1 MARGIFGRLGLLMAL
16 TVALAGPGHAEPTAQ
31 SDRPAKSKAV
41 KAHTAKSK
49 THKARAAKSKG
60 VKSSAAKNKQVKSR
74 AARKALRAQR
84 AMDREMEDYRV
95 VNGQPVLRSA
105 YALVIDQQT
114 GALVYAK
121 KPDHATPIA
130 SITKLMTAMVVLDAA
145 LPLEES
151 ITVSEADVDHLK
163 HTRSRLPIGATVSRS
178 DLLHMALIA
187 SENRAAAALSR
198 AYPGGREAFVAAMN
212 KKAKSLGMTEAAFV
226 DGTGLSSAN
235 RATAQDLA
243 RMVAA
248 AYAYPVIR
256 EISTLGSY
264 DILVPGRR
272 NLRNLAYNNT
282 NALTRNKGWD
292 IGISKTGYI
301 NEAGHCLVMQAKISD
316 KPLIIVLLDAQG
328 KYSRIG
334 DANRLR
340 RWLEHNATQRVVARE
355 NDPST

>member
-1 MARGIFGRLGLLMAL
+1 MAKGIFGRLGLLMVL
-16 TVALAGPGHAEPTAQ
+16 ALALACPVHAEPTAAA
-31 SDRPAKSKAV
+31 DRPAKSKTV
-41 KAHTAKSK
+41 KTHTAKNK
-49 THKARAAKSKG
+49 THKVRAAKA
-60 VKSSAAKNKQVKSR
+60 KSSKVAKSR
-74 AARKALRAQR
+74 AARKALNAQR
-84 AMDREMEDYRV
+84 AMDREMGDYRV
-95 VNGQPVLRSA
+95 VNGLPILRSA
-105 YALVIDQQT
+105 YAVVIDQQT

-121 KPDHATPIA
+121 NPNQATPIA

-163 HTRSRLPIGATVSRS
+163 HTRSRLPLGAAVSRS

-198 AYPGGREAFVAAMN
+198 AYPGGREAFVSAMN
-212 KKAKSLGMTEAAFV
+212 RKAKSLGMNESAFV
-226 DGTGLSSAN
+226 DGTGLSSSN

-243 RMVAA
+243 RMVSAA
-248 AYAYPVIR
+248 HTYPLIR

-340 RWLEHNATQRVVARE
+340 RWLENGAMQRLAKHTPGRQ
-355 NDPST
+355 T